1 MMRNMAT
8 WDRMLRLIVVIAMAA
23 GWYAGFVSGTLTLV
37 VGVLAAVFLVT
48 GVSGFCPLYRLVGL
62 ATARRG

>member
-1 MMRNMAT
+1 
-8 WDRMLRLIVVIAMAA
+8 MLRLIVVIAMAA